1 MFFLAKTIEILITI
15 YIWMIVIRAIL
26 SWVSP
31 YSRIPLAGYLIRFT
45 DPFLSRIRRLFPLPG
60 MAFDIS
66 PVIAILILMLG
77 RYLLLNFLV
86 TIAY

>member
-15 YIWMIVIRAIL
+15 YILMIIIRAIL

-31 YSRIPLAGYLIRFT
+31 YSRIPLASYIIRFT
-45 DPFLSRIRRLFPLPG
+45 DPFLWRIRRLFPLPG

-77 RYLLLNFLV
+77 RYLLLNLLIA
-86 TIAY
+86 IAY